1 MNDEPM
7 NDDMLRDLQ
16 RRTAELP
23 REIAPPHEAWD
34 AIKAQI
40 ELDSASRGVS
50 SIVRRPLWQRPSLL
64 AAAAILLVAGASITT
79 ALLMNGRLKS
89 SASATVARSDTV
101 STSGAPATLAEFTA
115 VENDYISTANR
126 LSAVIESGQADLAPE
141 TVVKLRESLRVI
153 DAAILEARRAL
164 AADPANTALMEILS
178 TSYSQ
183 KVDLLRRT
191 AEMGRS

>member
-1 MNDEPM
+1 MNDEPL

-23 REIAPPHEAWD
+23 REIAPPPEAW
-34 AIKAQI
+34 AEIKAQI
-40 ELDSASRGVS
+40 DVDSASRGVS
-50 SIVRRPLWQRPSLL
+50 SIGRRALWQRPSLL

-79 ALLMNGRLKS
+79 ALLINGRLK
-89 SASATVARSDTV
+89 ANGATSVAKSDTA
-101 STSGAPATLAEFTA
+101 STSGIPATLAEFTA

-126 LSAVIESGQADLAPE
+126 LSEVIESGQADLAPE
-141 TVVKLRESLRVI
+141 TVAKLRESLRVI

-164 AADPANTALMEILS
+164 AADPANKALMEILS

>member
-1 MNDEPM
+1 MNDEPL

-23 REIAPPHEAWD
+23 REIAPPPEAWD

-40 ELDSASRGVS
+40 EMDSASRGVS
-50 SIVRRPLWQRPSLL
+50 SIGRRALWQRPSLL

-79 ALLMNGRLKS
+79 ALLMNGRLRS
-89 SASATVARSDTV
+89 SAPATVAKSDTV
-101 STSGAPATLAEFTA
+101 SNSGAPATLAEFTA

-141 TVVKLRESLRVI
+141 TVAKLKESLRVI
-153 DAAILEARRAL
+153 DAAILEGRRAL
-164 AADPANTALMEILS
+164 AADPANKALMEILS

>member
-1 MNDEPM
+1 MNDEPL

-16 RRTAELP
+16 RRTSELP
-23 REIAPPHEAWD
+23 REIAPPPEAWD

-40 ELDSASRGVS
+40 DLDSASRGVS
-50 SIVRRPLWQRPSLL
+50 SIGRRALWQRPSML

-79 ALLMNGRLKS
+79 ALLMNGRLKTNG
-89 SASATVARSDTV
+89 ATAVAKSDTV

-126 LSAVIESGQADLAPE
+126 LSAVIESGQADLAPG
-141 TVVKLRESLRVI
+141 TVAKLRESLRVI
-153 DAAILEARRAL
+153 DEAILEARRAL
-164 AADPANTALMEILS
+164 AADPANKALMEILS

>member
-1 MNDEPM
+1 MNGEPL

-23 REIAPPHEAWD
+23 REIAPPPEAW
-34 AIKAQI
+34 AEIKAQI
-40 ELDSASRGVS
+40 DVDSASRGVS
-50 SIVRRPLWQRPSLL
+50 SIGRRALWQRPSLL

-79 ALLMNGRLKS
+79 ALLINGRLK
-89 SASATVARSDTV
+89 ANGATSVAKSDTA
-101 STSGAPATLAEFTA
+101 STSGIPATLAEFTA

-126 LSAVIESGQADLAPE
+126 LSEVIESGQADLAPE
-141 TVVKLRESLRVI
+141 TVAKLRESLRVI

-164 AADPANTALMEILS
+164 AADPANKALMEILS

>member
-1 MNDEPM
+1 MNDEPL

-16 RRTAELP
+16 RSTAELP
-23 REIAPPHEAWD
+23 REIAPPPEAWA

-40 ELDSASRGVS
+40 EMDSASRGVS
-50 SIVRRPLWQRPSLL
+50 SIGRRALWQRPSLL

-79 ALLMNGRLKS
+79 ALLMNGRLRS
-89 SASATVARSDTV
+89 SAPATIAKSDTV
-101 STSGAPATLAEFTA
+101 SNSGAPATLAEFTA

-126 LSAVIESGQADLAPE
+126 LSEVIESGRTDLAPE
-141 TVVKLRESLRVI
+141 TVAKLKESLRVI

-164 AADPANTALMEILS
+164 AADPANKALMEILS

>member
-1 MNDEPM
+1 MNDEPLT
-7 NDDMLRDLQ
+7 DDMLRDLQ

-23 REIAPPHEAWD
+23 REIAPPPEAWA

-40 ELDSASRGVS
+40 EMDSASRGVS
-50 SIVRRPLWQRPSLL
+50 SIGRRALWQRPSLL
-64 AAAAILLVAGASITT
+64 AAAAILLVVGASITT
-79 ALLMNGRLKS
+79 ALLMNGRLRS
-89 SASATVARSDTV
+89 SAPATIAKSDTV
-101 STSGAPATLAEFTA
+101 SNSGAPATLAEFTA

-126 LSAVIESGQADLAPE
+126 LSEVIESGRTDLAPE
-141 TVVKLRESLRVI
+141 TVAKLKESLRVI

-164 AADPANTALMEILS
+164 AADPANKALMEILS

>member
-1 MNDEPM
+1 MNDEPL

-23 REIAPPHEAWD
+23 REIAPPPEAW
-34 AIKAQI
+34 AEIKAQI
-40 ELDSASRGVS
+40 DVDSASRGVS
-50 SIVRRPLWQRPSLL
+50 SIGRRALWQRPSLL

-79 ALLMNGRLKS
+79 ALLINGRLK
-89 SASATVARSDTV
+89 ANGATSVAKSDTA
-101 STSGAPATLAEFTA
+101 STSGIPATLAEFTA

-126 LSAVIESGQADLAPE
+126 LSEVIESGQVDLAPE
-141 TVVKLRESLRVI
+141 TVAKLRESLRVI

-164 AADPANTALMEILS
+164 AADPANKALMEILS

>member
-1 MNDEPM
+1 MNDEPLK
-7 NDDMLRDLQ
+7 DDMLRDLQ
-16 RRTAELP
+16 RRTAGLS
-23 REIAPPHEAWD
+23 REIAPPPEAWD

-40 ELDSASRGVS
+40 DMESASRRVS
-50 SIVRRPLWQRPSLL
+50 SLARRPLWQRPSSL

-79 ALLMNGRLKS
+79 ALLINGRVKRD
-89 SASATVARSDTV
+89 AAPVIAKSDTI
-101 STSGAPATLAEFTA
+101 SNPGAPSTLAEFTA

-126 LSAVIESGQADLAPE
+126 LSAIIESGRTDLAPE
-141 TVVKLRESLRVI
+141 TVAKLRESLRVI

-164 AADPANTALMEILS
+164 AADPANQALMEILS

>member
-1 MNDEPM
+1 MNDEPL
-7 NDDMLRDLQ
+7 NDDTLRDLQ
-16 RRTAELP
+16 RRTSELP
-23 REIAPPHEAWD
+23 REIAPPPEAWD

-40 ELDSASRGVS
+40 DLDSASRGVT
-50 SIVRRPLWQRPSLL
+50 SIGRRALWQRPSLL

-79 ALLMNGRLKS
+79 ALLMNGRLKTNG
-89 SASATVARSDTV
+89 ATAVAKSDTV

-126 LSAVIESGQADLAPE
+126 LSAVIESGQADLAPG
-141 TVVKLRESLRVI
+141 TVAKLRESLRVI
-153 DAAILEARRAL
+153 DEAILEARRAL
-164 AADPANTALMEILS
+164 AADPANKALMEILS

>member
-1 MNDEPM
+1 MNDEPL

-23 REIAPPHEAWD
+23 REIAPPPEAW
-34 AIKAQI
+34 AEIKAQI
-40 ELDSASRGVS
+40 DVHSASRGVS
-50 SIVRRPLWQRPSLL
+50 SIGRRALWQRPSLL

-79 ALLMNGRLKS
+79 ALLINGRLK
-89 SASATVARSDTV
+89 ANGATSVAKSDTA
-101 STSGAPATLAEFTA
+101 STSGIPATLAEFTA

-126 LSAVIESGQADLAPE
+126 LSEVIESGQADLAPE
-141 TVVKLRESLRVI
+141 TVAKLRESLRVI

-164 AADPANTALMEILS
+164 AADPANKALMEILS

>member
-1 MNDEPM
+1 MNDEPL

-23 REIAPPHEAWD
+23 REIAPPPEAW
-34 AIKAQI
+34 AEIKAQI
-40 ELDSASRGVS
+40 DVDSASRGVS
-50 SIVRRPLWQRPSLL
+50 SIGRRALWQRPSLL

-79 ALLMNGRLKS
+79 ALLINGRLK
-89 SASATVARSDTV
+89 ANGATSVAKSDTA
-101 STSGAPATLAEFTA
+101 STSGIPATLAEFTA
-115 VENDYISTANR
+115 VENDYISTANH
-126 LSAVIESGQADLAPE
+126 LSEVIESGQADLAPE
-141 TVVKLRESLRVI
+141 TVAKLRESLRVI

-164 AADPANTALMEILS
+164 AADPANKALMEILS

>member
-1 MNDEPM
+1 MNDEPL

-23 REIAPPHEAWD
+23 REIAPPPEAWA

-40 ELDSASRGVS
+40 EMDSASRGVS
-50 SIVRRPLWQRPSLL
+50 SIGRRALWQRPSLL

-79 ALLMNGRLKS
+79 ALLMNGRLRS
-89 SASATVARSDTV
+89 SAPATIAKSDTV
-101 STSGAPATLAEFTA
+101 SNSGAPATLAEFTA

-126 LSAVIESGQADLAPE
+126 LSEVIESGRTDLAPE
-141 TVVKLRESLRVI
+141 TVAKLKESLRVI

-164 AADPANTALMEILS
+164 AADPANKALMEILS

>member
-1 MNDEPM
+1 MNDEPL

-23 REIAPPHEAWD
+23 REIAPPPEAW
-34 AIKAQI
+34 AEIKAQI
-40 ELDSASRGVS
+40 DVDSASRGVS
-50 SIVRRPLWQRPSLL
+50 SIGRRALWQRPSLL

-79 ALLMNGRLKS
+79 ALLINGRLK
-89 SASATVARSDTV
+89 ANGATSVAKSDTA
-101 STSGAPATLAEFTA
+101 STSGIPATLAEFTA
-115 VENDYISTANR
+115 VENDYISTANH
-126 LSAVIESGQADLAPE
+126 LSEVIESGQADLAPE
-141 TVVKLRESLRVI
+141 TVAKLRESLLVI

-164 AADPANTALMEILS
+164 AADPANKALMEILS

>member
-1 MNDEPM
+1 MNDEPL
-7 NDDMLRDLQ
+7 NDNMLRDLQ
-16 RRTAELP
+16 RSTAELP
-23 REIAPPHEAWD
+23 REIAPPPEAWA

-40 ELDSASRGVS
+40 EMDSASRGVS
-50 SIVRRPLWQRPSLL
+50 SIGRRALWQRPSLL

-79 ALLMNGRLKS
+79 ALLMNGRLRS
-89 SASATVARSDTV
+89 SAPATIAKSDTV
-101 STSGAPATLAEFTA
+101 SNSGAPATLAEFTA

-126 LSAVIESGQADLAPE
+126 LSEVIESGRTDLAPE
-141 TVVKLRESLRVI
+141 TVAKLKESLRVI

-164 AADPANTALMEILS
+164 AADPANKALMEILS

>member
-1 MNDEPM
+1 MNDEPL

-23 REIAPPHEAWD
+23 REIAPPPEAW
-34 AIKAQI
+34 AEIKAQI
-40 ELDSASRGVS
+40 DVDSASRGVS
-50 SIVRRPLWQRPSLL
+50 SIGRRALWQRPSLL

-79 ALLMNGRLKS
+79 ALLMNGRLKTNG
-89 SASATVARSDTV
+89 ATAVAKSDT
-101 STSGAPATLAEFTA
+101 ATLAEFTA

-126 LSAVIESGQADLAPE
+126 LSEVIESGQADLAPE
-141 TVVKLRESLRVI
+141 TVAKLRESLRVI

-164 AADPANTALMEILS
+164 AADPATKALMEILS